1 MPIFAQ
7 KGLPIRQEGQAAE
20 ALKAAEI
27 ITSLGRLYQDRCYVC
42 HKKIK
47 SKGFTIH
54 HLYYITNDVKFA
66 DYANRNLY
74 YQALE
79 PLVRKDPH
87 RFMLLCNAHHQSLE
101 RLKRFKPENFNR
113 LVSAV
118 RQSR

>member
-1 MPIFAQ
+1 M
-7 KGLPIRQEGQAAE
+7 
-20 ALKAAEI
+20 KASEI
-27 ITSLGRLYQDRCYVC
+27 IASLGRLYQDRCYVC

-47 SKGFTIH
+47 PKGFTIH

-87 RFMLLCNAHHQSLE
+87 RFMLLCNAHHQSIE

-118 RQSR
+118 RMSG